1 MNSLWRHLKLTN
13 PLESA
18 IPLGILQSNACSGQN
33 KGITVTKQETAQ
45 KLFSTRK
52 EWKPFRAEH
61 PGTSWEALH
70 SMDKT
75 PFLSYS
81 SSRERI
87 PTAHRSSC
95 HKTTPTFCAGQSVSS
110 SKTIRGTKTLWKR
123 KIVERWGWESWKCLP
138 GLGWVKKL
146 AAWRGI
152 WRQVQS
158 LGRGQGEEPGLKENE
173 VS

>member
-61 PGTSWEALH
+61 PGTFWEALH

-87 PTAHRSSC
+87 PTAQRSSC
-95 HKTTPTFCAGQSVSS
+95 QKSTPTFCPGWRVSS
-110 SKTIRGTKTLWKR
+110 SNTSGSLLVDISYLEIR
-123 KIVERWGWESWKCLP
+123 WE
-138 GLGWVKKL
+138 
-146 AAWRGI
+146 AA
-152 WRQVQS
+152 
-158 LGRGQGEEPGLKENE
+158 GLKSREQAPVLKPFCAILQNLTGCGKQG
-173 VS
+173 